1 MSVPLRLLKTE
12 PPLTSRL
19 AIETRI
25 VPSVS
30 PILSR
35 LIRVSGRMRGPIR
48 ASFARAAAR
57 PASSARPSKSSC
69 GASMVA
75 SIFVRPS
82 RLRTVALARIAERPT
97 EEPRL
102 GDMIEL
108 LEACSPRTHG
118 HCHRARVERC
128 RHRALCASSAA
139 APRTCPRWRRGAQDR
154 REIGGTAEALA
165 GECGLRFVKSGE
177 LKVRAA
183 ALAVCQPF
191 GDAPGQRTCR
201 RGHGR
206 PVGQDH

>member
-30 PILSR
+30 PIFSR

-57 PASSARPSKSSC
+57 PASSARSSKSSC

-128 RHRALCASSAA
+128 RHRAFCCQVEKIRGEDAPSNRTSAA
-139 APRTCPRWRRGAQDR
+139 DSPASKASVMRVQRGSAANLSAMAARRRDPGAMANPRFDRDVSITRGA
-154 REIGGTAEALA
+154 A
-165 GECGLRFVKSGE
+165 
-177 LKVRAA
+177 
-183 ALAVCQPF
+183 
-191 GDAPGQRTCR
+191 
-201 RGHGR
+201 
-206 PVGQDH
+206 